1 MNWRTRLSLL
11 LAASLLLTACAPTGP
26 VKFYNGPEKPL
37 SEIALVKVPGPI
49 TTLAID
55 GRDIR
60 APSREEGFYELHL
73 SPGQH
78 TLHFKYELYWGSP
91 DAGMLIKSRPTEVQ
105 AHFKAGQVYELRY
118 DEPESEDEAFTMASD
133 FQATL
138 VERDSGKRIAATPSD
153 EYPSG
158 ITNTQPVVPE
168 TPAPAPVPTRNQN
181 LTSGVLPDADQAVN
195 EDAVKRLKFWWL
207 MADDAEREAFRKW
220 MQQNMPSFN
229 STE

>member
-1 MNWRTRLSLL
+1 M
-11 LAASLLLTACAPTGP
+11 
-26 VKFYNGPEKPL
+26 

-60 APSREEGFYELHL
+60 APSKEEGFYELHL

-78 TLHFKYELYWGSP
+78 TLSFKYELYWGSS
-91 DAGMLIKSRPTEVQ
+91 DSGMMIKSSPTEVQ
-105 AHFKAGQVYELRY
+105 AHFRAGQVYELRY
-118 DEPESEDEAFTMASD
+118 ERPESEDEAFTMASD

-138 VERDSGKRIAATPSD
+138 VERSGGQRIAATPSD

-158 ITNTQPVVPE
+158 ITNAEPVVPE
-168 TPAPAPVPTRNQN
+168 TPAPAQTQA
-181 LTSGVLPDADQAVN
+181 SGSLPDANQAVN

-207 MADDAEREAFRKW
+207 MADETEREAFRQW
-220 MQQNMPSFN
+220 MQQDMPNFN
-229 STE
+229 E